1 MRSVIP
7 LFLTLCGVLAACSA
21 LAMAARTT
29 EAEMP
34 ATATEI
40 ARFGKLHN
48 TTWRATEQNIRG
60 LQGPGS
66 LLEKGATV
74 HLTEPPPAAAIQFGL
89 RPVRDEVHG
98 DLEREN
104 LEALVV
110 ELRAD
115 RDRARG
121 ERDTLRLEV
130 EALQAQ
136 VRRDG
141 EVMRELRAELGT
153 HRDGRALAE
162 AEVQRLTAEL
172 DRRPPAP
179 TVEEQLEQVNTRTLL
194 AAVNKRRGDLD
205 LQPIGGQ
212 GATERARQWVLQS
225 APELVED
232 LVGSVG

>member
-1 MRSVIP
+1 MRFAIA
-7 LFLTLCGVLAACSA
+7 LFLTLCGGLAASPA
-21 LAMAARTT
+21 PAIGAP

-34 ATATEI
+34 TATTADV
-40 ARFGKLHN
+40 ARYQRMHN

-74 HLTEPPPAAAIQFGL
+74 TLTEPPPADAIRFGL

-104 LEALVV
+104 LEALVA

-121 ERDTLRLEV
+121 ERDALRLEV

-141 EVMRELRAELGT
+141 DVMGGLRAELGAA
-153 HRDGRALAE
+153 RDGRAMAE
-162 AEVQRLTAEL
+162 AEVQRLTAEIE
-172 DRRPPAP
+172 RRPPAP
-179 TVEEQLEQVNTRTLL
+179 TVEEQLVQVNPRTLL
-194 AAVNKRRGDLD
+194 AAVNKRRAELD

-212 GATERARQWVLQS
+212 GSTERARQWALQS
-225 APELVED
+225 APDLVDELVESI
-232 LVGSVG
+232 G